1 MISMTD
7 KQFRQMLKASQESAL
22 AIREL
27 SAQVRELIAIN
38 QDLLAIVV
46 DQLDDVQSGD
56 ELPAI
61 DSMLLD

>member
-7 KQFRQMLKASQESAL
+7 KQFRQMLKANQASAL

-46 DQLDDVQSGD
+46 ERYEEDTAGD
-56 ELPAI
+56 EPPSP